1 MLLVAPEVRAGGG
14 GGGGVR
20 PCVFMCVCVCAR
32 ARLVHATR
40 GLHSNASH
48 THVSLPQASL
58 EEVQAAIN
66 RAATTVL
73 QCAKR
78 LWDWGEGGK
87 PAASPSATGF
97 LRIARHRDRARRA
110 AAAPQTMHVEA
121 RARLEAL

>member
-1 MLLVAPEVRAGGG
+1 
-14 GGGGVR
+14 VR

-87 PAASPSATGF
+87 PAASP
-97 LRIARHRDRARRA
+97 R
-110 AAAPQTMHVEA
+110 QA
-121 RARLEAL
+121 RARPASCASRDIEIVRVVLLLLPRRCMWRRARGSRRCSAFVWGYVFL